1 MADNS
6 TDVNT
11 NAQVNLKD
19 NVSAEAKKIQSSF
32 EAIGKA
38 AEESAKKISTLED
51 ALLLIETKRRAG
63 ALSDEKAEKQ
73 SAKLQTAIK
82 NETETS
88 KKHADALNKEAD
100 ALNKRAQAYEKN
112 VKYRTSK
119 AGIAERNTIRTQ
131 NAQFN
136 SDKNERL
143 TTRMENASEERQLSR
158 EKLELRKERLKFQ
171 KSQSRYGVGSQIANA
186 VNEIGGKIRDRGLV
200 GRVTSDIS
208 SVVTAGILGGP
219 AGIVSTAISKIIT
232 GFTDFRDS
240 VMEAYGSLEK
250 IKTQMSVVF
259 GGQVQSNSQFNN
271 ITEYATKSPFGI
283 EGMAE
288 YATLLKQSG
297 IYSSELLDTLKMIGD
312 TAGGDADRMK
322 RIANNYAQIVAVGK
336 ASMLDMRQFAYAG
349 IPIYKEV
356 ADYLK
361 VSQAEL
367 RKMISDGKVDAETI
381 EAVFKRMTE
390 KGGVF
395 FQATQKG
402 ATTLQ
407 ARKQNLEDIA
417 TLAKGQIG
425 EWWMNLGDKDT
436 TGSYETSLLD
446 VQENFYEALSKWGD
460 RTNLVNNVKKLS
472 EGSRQLDVLKQD
484 RIRIQNDKT
493 LDQVTKTQL
502 LAYIDAQIAKYSNVD
517 ADNKISTYGR
527 SQMLAE
533 QQQANLWEIDG
544 LEEKRRNAKANLA
557 KNLKTALDAGIIE
570 KDSVLSE
577 ISTELTFN
585 NTARTSKK
593 SIEKWRKHFAGSSE
607 YLEAIRDSL
616 NELGFVEE
624 EFEKINSVN
633 GEDRFKNGPKIS
645 AFLDFYPLMLS
656 GLLSGNFNFAHKWGI
671 FQNNLFPAS
680 TGTQIAPNSF
690 ETMFAAGS
698 MYAMNGQN
706 SIEESIDKAKKGKSG
721 SQTAAS
727 YFKQLYDATPEGQAK
742 IAEEERQQW
751 EKIKNEGIEYQK
763 LIKSFTLESGG
774 LDKEVFREIP
784 LEKLVRLETNYS
796 DENSQTYSG
805 NAYDYLTDLTAKG
818 EFKEDQKNRYLE
830 LRDNMSLLSGAVL
843 NDESLTNKD
852 VRSAVETLNS
862 LSSIGLT
869 GADNDVRQNMA
880 EVFDANRKAEDAI
893 AKELENPNIS
903 SEEKTYYE
911 KILILLRSAFKQ
923 QKFNADDVA
932 NIDLSLLDKESKG
945 KKETTKSMDLEPL
958 WKRIIAS
965 GTGLNVDLM
974 NYNKPSEVLDNQ
986 WQEQLSRNLV
996 SSIVTSIRKS
1006 GFQDSTKSHELG
1018 DAYSFFAYKEMKT
1031 LGASSKGG
1039 NLNDVKNENSEKA
1052 ISSNSIPTQVNAL
1065 GTPYT
1070 VAQVDWKQ
1078 TETNFL
1084 EALKNGVLNS
1094 ATIEIFQTAYE
1105 NQITAA
1111 MNLLDKALTTA
1122 ENGEYVVDKK
1132 FDEAAVNAFSGLDIK
1147 DGSTLEAEI
1156 KNAEGVFKKE
1166 TLTWDSAAKK
1176 WKRAN
1181 GEYVESIT
1189 EVRYSLDNL
1198 SKWINEFVK
1207 TTGTKR
1213 DTASNQNSFQ
1223 KRYNEIQTKTNTPA
1237 QKALTEELS
1246 RRYLQENPNVSP
1258 VEYSY
1263 VRDYI
1268 GEQVQKQYPV
1278 EDDGSGIK
1286 INRATSALGDFRTNT
1301 EMREKM
1307 YNDMVTTPLY
1317 GKINNDNTNLAT
1329 EYNNSVE
1336 IGRRLNNDTNIT
1348 SYMNERLMN
1357 NKGKQPNF
1365 AKQLFNEAF
1374 GITGNNSYKDQ
1385 KIVDAL
1391 GDDFAG
1397 QDWADLKSGFGRM
1410 SIENIQ
1416 NLRGDES
1423 AWEQAN
1429 MNPFSENFSQE
1440 KTLFEN
1446 LKNSYPE
1453 LYEQAEGE
1461 GAEKDN
1467 NFLSGLADNTS
1478 VLDEVGDK
1486 FGKLNSLT
1494 TTWKSTISE
1503 IGSGFAKIGMQF
1515 ATSSIVEMSE
1525 TIGENFGNW
1534 GDIMDSGADKMREL
1548 GKAALS
1554 NLSSLFVQAGLA
1566 YIANNPNWAGL
1577 GVGLA
1582 MIAAGGMAGAIS
1594 GMMSDSNDDDDD
1606 DQTAKLKQIKSDL
1619 ADLLEQARNDA
1630 TYYENELRHQNALS
1644 TNNSISQTT
1653 KRSSVHDA
1661 LISSN
1666 GNIITTD
1673 PKDYLIATK
1682 HPEELVGGGG
1692 TFKPNIVFNVKNNS
1706 SVPVSSSYAAKE
1718 DENGNIEI
1726 TALIEE
1732 ITSNFIASSKSDD
1745 VFNARQARLQGRDVV
1760 A

>member
-19 NVSAEAKKIQSSF
+19 NVSAEAKKIQDAF
-32 EAIGKA
+32 EAIGKT
-38 AEESAKKISTLED
+38 AEESAKKISALED

-73 SAKLQTAIK
+73 SERLQKAIK
-82 NETETS
+82 DETETS
-88 KKHADALNKEAD
+88 KKHANALNEEAK
-100 ALNKRAQAYEKN
+100 ALNTRAQAYEKN
-112 VKYRTSK
+112 VNYKTSK
-119 AGIAERNTIRTQ
+119 EGAKEREVIRTQ
-131 NAQFN
+131 NNQFN

-143 TTRMENASEERQLSR
+143 SRRMDNAAEERALSQ

-171 KSQSRYGVGSQIANA
+171 KSRSRYGVGSQVAKA
-186 VNEIGGKIRDRGLV
+186 VNEIGGKIKDKGLA
-200 GRVTSDIS
+200 GRVTSDIGS
-208 SVVTAGILGGP
+208 IVTATTLGGV
-219 AGIVSTAISKIIT
+219 AGLVSSSLTKLVGS
-232 GFTDFRDS
+232 FLDFRDATL
-240 VMEAYGSLEK
+240 EAYGSIEK

-259 GGQVQSNSQFNN
+259 GGQVQSSSQFNN
-271 ITEYATKSPFGI
+271 IAEYATKSPFGI
-283 EGMAE
+283 EGIAE

-356 ADYLK
+356 ADYLR

-402 ATTLQ
+402 ASTLQ

-417 TLAKGQIG
+417 TLAKAQVGEKIIG
-425 EWWMNLGDKDT
+425 LGDYDT
-436 TGSYETSLLD
+436 TGSFETSLLD
-446 VQENFYEALSKWGD
+446 IREDFYEAITQWGE

-472 EGSRQLDVLKQD
+472 EGSFQLDKLNQD
-484 RIRIQNDKT
+484 RVRIENDET
-493 LDQVTKTQL
+493 LDAKTKARL
-502 LAYIDAQIAKYSNVD
+502 LAYIEQQIAKYSNINE
-517 ADNKISTYGR
+517 DNKLSVYGN
-527 SQMLAE
+527 SQLLSEKQIENLYKIPELQE
-533 QQQANLWEIDG
+533 QQAAAKEELRNLLPALLSSGIVGPFNTTLGEMQMELAYNDTYRIKASQ
-544 LEEKRRNAKANLA
+544 LEKWLKAFRGN
-557 KNLKTALDAGIIE
+557 
-570 KDSVLSE
+570 
-577 ISTELTFN
+577 TELEDRVRGVLETLG
-585 NTARTSKK
+585 
-593 SIEKWRKHFAGSSE
+593 SIEK
-607 YLEAIRDSL
+607 
-616 NELGFVEE
+616 
-624 EFEKINSVN
+624 EFEDINKVN
-633 GEDRFKNGPKIS
+633 GTYHTGSFANGLKTILNFVPIMFAWNTGFPQK
-645 AFLDFYPLMLS
+645 FD
-656 GLLSGNFNFAHKWGI
+656 LLAKSFAPVMT
-671 FQNNLFPAS
+671 NTNV
-680 TGTQIAPNSF
+680 APNNF

-698 MYAMNGQN
+698 IFAINGQTGA
-706 SIEESIDKAKKGKSG
+706 EEAIDKTQKGKNG
-721 SQTAAS
+721 SQTAVS

-742 IAEEERQQW
+742 LAEEERKKW
-751 EKIKNEGIEYQK
+751 EEIKNEGIEYRE
-763 LIKSFTLESGG
+763 LIKSFTLGSGV
-774 LDKEVFREIP
+774 LDRKVFRELP
-784 LEKLVRLETNYS
+784 LEQLVRLETNFI
-796 DENSQTYSG
+796 DEDSQTYSG
-805 NAYDYLTDLTAKG
+805 NAYDYVTDLTEKG
-818 EFKEDQKNRYLE
+818 KFKENQKEQYIQ
-830 LRDNMSLLSGAVL
+830 LRDNMALLSGAVL
-843 NDESLTNKD
+843 NNNSLKSGDIRT
-852 VRSAVETLNS
+852 AVETLKGV
-862 LSSIGLT
+862 SSVGLT
-869 GADNDVRQNMA
+869 GSDSNILQNMA
-880 EVFDANRKAEDAI
+880 EVFDAYRKTENEI

-903 SEEKTYYE
+903 PEENKFYRD
-911 KILILLRSAFKQ
+911 ILILLRASFKE
-923 QKFNADDVA
+923 QKFNADAIADL
-932 NIDLSLLDKESKG
+932 DLSLLDKESKA
-945 KKETTKSMDLEPL
+945 KKETTKTMDLQPL
-958 WKRIIAS
+958 WKRIVAS
-965 GTGLNVDLM
+965 GTGLNADMM
-974 NYNKPSEVLDNQ
+974 NYKTPSEVLDNQ

-996 SSIVTSIRKS
+996 SSVVTSILKS
-1006 GFQDSTKSHELG
+1006 GFQDSTKSHELS
-1018 DAYSFFAYKEMKT
+1018 DIYKFFSYEKMKT
-1031 LGASSKGG
+1031 LGAGSKGG
-1039 NLNDVKNENSEKA
+1039 NLNDTKNENSEKA

-1065 GTPYT
+1065 GSPYT
-1070 VAQVDWKQ
+1070 VAQIDWKQ
-1078 TETNFL
+1078 TETNLFN
-1084 EALKNGVLNS
+1084 ALKEGLLNTS
-1094 ATIEIFQTAYE
+1094 VIDIFTTTYE
-1105 NQITAA
+1105 NQITTA
-1111 MNLLDKALTTA
+1111 MNLLDKALTTS

-1132 FDEAAVNAFSGLDIK
+1132 FDEAAVNAFSGLDVQE
-1147 DGSTLEAEI
+1147 GSTLEAEI
-1156 KNAEGVFKKE
+1156 KNAQGAFQKE

-1176 WKRAN
+1176 WKRTN

-1207 TTGTKR
+1207 TTGKKR
-1213 DTASNQNSFQ
+1213 DTASEQGAFQ
-1223 KRYNEIQTKTNTPA
+1223 KRYNEIQTKINTPA
-1237 QKALTEELS
+1237 QRALTEELS
-1246 RRYLQENPNVSP
+1246 RRYLQENPNVTP
-1258 VEYSY
+1258 MEYSY

-1268 GEQVQKQYPV
+1268 REQVQKQYPV

-1301 EMREKM
+1301 EKREEM
-1307 YNDMVTTPLY
+1307 YKSLVTAPLY
-1317 GKINNDNTNLAT
+1317 GNINNISTDLAA

-1336 IGRRLNNDTNIT
+1336 TSRRLGTDTNIT
-1348 SYMNERLMN
+1348 SYMNERLRS
-1357 NKGKQPNF
+1357 NKSKQPNF

-1385 KIVDAL
+1385 KIVDSL
-1391 GDDFAG
+1391 GEDFAG

-1416 NLRGDES
+1416 NLRDDKA

-1440 KTLFEN
+1440 KALFED
-1446 LKNSYPE
+1446 LKKSYPE

-1467 NFLSGLADNTS
+1467 NFLSGLADNVS
-1478 VLDEVGDK
+1478 ILDEVGDK

-1494 TTWKSTISE
+1494 MTWRDTIKE
-1503 IGSGFAKIGMQF
+1503 VGSGFAKIGMQF
-1515 ATSSIVEMSE
+1515 VTSSIVEMSE
-1525 TIGENFGNW
+1525 TIGENFGEW
-1534 GDIMDSGADKMREL
+1534 GDIMDAGADKMREL

-1582 MIAAGGMAGAIS
+1582 MIAVGGMAGVVS
-1594 GMMSDSNDDDDD
+1594 GMLSDSNEDNDD

-1644 TNNSISQTT
+1644 TNNNISQTT

-1682 HPEELVGGGG
+1682 KPEELVGGGG

-1706 SVPVSSSYAAKE
+1706 SVPVSSSYSAKE
-1718 DENGNIEI
+1718 DDNGNIEI

-1745 VFNARQARLQGRDVV
+1745 VFSARQARLQGRDVV

>member
-63 ALSDEKAEKQ
+63 ALSNEKAEKQ
-73 SAKLQTAIK
+73 SNELQEAIK

-88 KKHADALNKEAD
+88 KKHAEALDKEAD
-100 ALNKRAQAYEKN
+100 ALNKRAQAYERR
-112 VKYRTSK
+112 VKYSTSK
-119 AGIAERNTIRTQ
+119 EGITERKTARTQ
-131 NAQFN
+131 NEQFN

-143 TTRMENASEERQLSR
+143 ATRMNNAAEERELER
-158 EKLELRKERLKFQ
+158 EKNKLKQERLKFQ
-171 KSQSRYGVGSQIANA
+171 KSQSRYGIGSQVANA
-186 VNEIGGKIRDRGLV
+186 INEIGGKIKDRGLA
-200 GRVTSDIS
+200 GRVTSDVGSIVS
-208 SVVTAGILGGP
+208 AAALGGI
-219 AGIVSTAISKIIT
+219 AGLVSASIT
-232 GFTDFRDS
+232 KLASGFLDFRDATL
-240 VMEAYGSLEK
+240 EAYGSIEK

-259 GGQVQSNSQFNN
+259 GGQVQSNSQFSN
-271 ITEYATKSPFGI
+271 IAEYATKSPFGI

-361 VSQAEL
+361 VSQSEL

-381 EAVFKRMTE
+381 EAVFKRMTA

-407 ARKQNLEDIA
+407 ARKQNLEDIS
-417 TLAKGQIG
+417 TLAKAQVG
-425 EWWMNLGDKDT
+425 EYWMGLGNKDT
-436 TGSYETSLLD
+436 TGSIETSLID
-446 VQENFYEALSKWGD
+446 IREDFYEAITQWGE
-460 RTNLVNNVKKLS
+460 RTNLVNNVKRIS
-472 EGSRQLDVLKQD
+472 EGSNQLDKLQQD
-484 RIRIQNDKT
+484 RIKIENDKT
-493 LDQVTKTQL
+493 LDDKTRKQL
-502 LAYIDAQIAKYSNVD
+502 LDYIDSQISKYSNVND
-517 ADNKISTYGR
+517 DSKLSVYGS
-527 SQMLAE
+527 SQLLAE
-533 QQQANLWEIDG
+533 KQMENLYKLPELQERQGAAKKELQDLLPTLVESEIMG
-544 LEEKRRNAKANLA
+544 PFNTTLNEMQMEFGYNGSYRIRSSR
-557 KNLKTALDAGIIE
+557 IE
-570 KDSVLSE
+570 KWLKAFNGN
-577 ISTELTFN
+577 TELEAKVRGLLETLG
-585 NTARTSKK
+585 
-593 SIEKWRKHFAGSSE
+593 SIEK
-607 YLEAIRDSL
+607 
-616 NELGFVEE
+616 
-624 EFEKINSVN
+624 EFEDIDKTN
-633 GEDRFKNGPKIS
+633 GTYHTGSFANGVKTMLNLIPIAFAWNTSFLQKYDLLTSSFAPK
-645 AFLDFYPLMLS
+645 MT
-656 GLLSGNFNFAHKWGI
+656 
-671 FQNNLFPAS
+671 S
-680 TGTQIAPNSF
+680 TKIAPNDF

-698 MYAMNGQN
+698 MFAVNGQAG
-706 SIEESIDKAKKGKSG
+706 IEDSIDKTQKGKTG
-721 SQTAAS
+721 SQTAAA

-742 IAEEERQQW
+742 IAEEERKQW
-751 EKIKNEGIEYQK
+751 EEIKNEGIEYQK
-763 LIKSFTLESGG
+763 LIKSFTLKSGA
-774 LDKEVFREIP
+774 LDREVFKEIP
-784 LEKLVRLETNYS
+784 LEQLVRLETNYS

-805 NAYDYLTDLTAKG
+805 NAYNYLTDLTAKG
-818 EFKEDQKNRYLE
+818 KFKKDQKNRYLE

-843 NDESLTNKD
+843 NNENLENGDIRT
-852 VRSAVETLNS
+852 AIETLNS
-862 LSSIGLT
+862 ISSVGLT
-869 GADNDVRQNMA
+869 GTDSDVRQNMA
-880 EVFDANRKAEDAI
+880 EVFDAYRKADQKIQEA
-893 AKELENPNIS
+893 LENPEIPLDQ
-903 SEEKTYYE
+903 EKFY
-911 KILILLRSAFKQ
+911 KDILTVLRSSFKE
-923 QKFNADDVA
+923 QKFNADNVA
-932 NIDLSLLDKESKG
+932 NIDLSLLDKESKN
-945 KKETTKSMDLEPL
+945 KKETTKAMDLEPL

-1006 GFQDSTKSHELG
+1006 GFQDSTRSHELG

-1052 ISSNSIPTQVNAL
+1052 ISSNSVPTQVNAL

-1132 FDEAAVNAFSGLDIK
+1132 FDEAAVNAFSGLDVK

-1156 KNAEGVFKKE
+1156 KNAEGEFKKE

-1207 TTGTKR
+1207 TTGNKR
-1213 DTASNQNSFQ
+1213 DTASNQSSFQ

-1246 RRYLQENPNVSP
+1246 REYLQKNPNVGP
-1258 VEYSY
+1258 LEYSY

-1286 INRATSALGDFRTNT
+1286 INRATSALSNFRTNT

-1307 YNDMVTTPLY
+1307 YSNMVTTPLY
-1317 GKINNDNTNLAT
+1317 GKINNDDTSLAA
-1329 EYNNSVE
+1329 EYNNSAE
-1336 IGRRLNNDTNIT
+1336 ISRRLNNNTNIT

-1385 KIVDAL
+1385 KIVDSL

-1416 NLRGDES
+1416 NLRGDEA
-1423 AWEQAN
+1423 AWEQASI
-1429 MNPFSENFSQE
+1429 NPFSENFSQE

-1453 LYEQAEGE
+1453 LYEQAKGE
-1461 GAEKDN
+1461 GVEKDN
-1467 NFLSGLADNTS
+1467 NFLSGLVDNTS
-1478 VLDEVGDK
+1478 VLDEIGDK

-1503 IGSGFAKIGMQF
+1503 IGSGIAKIGMQF

-1525 TIGENFGNW
+1525 TIGENFGDW
-1534 GDIMDSGADKMREL
+1534 GDIMDAGSDKMREL

-1582 MIAAGGMAGAIS
+1582 MIAAGGMAGVVS
-1594 GMMSDSNDDDDD
+1594 GMMSDSSNDDDD

-1630 TYYENELRHQNALS
+1630 SYYENELRHQNALS
-1644 TNNSISQTT
+1644 TNNNISQTT

-1682 HPEELVGGGG
+1682 KPEELVGGGG
-1692 TFKPNIVFNVKNNS
+1692 TFKPNIVFNVKNSS
-1706 SVPVSSSYAAKE
+1706 SVPVSSSYSAKE
-1718 DENGNIEI
+1718 DDNGNIEI